1 MGTLRPVARRKKD
14 AQDISPFGLAVALH
28 KSFLDA
34 FLTRGA
40 GRLLRHRP
48 YLIYLSTDFICNTGQ
63 WAFRVGT
70 GYLAWDLTHSGF
82 WLGVNAL
89 MAALPFFGILPIA
102 GAFADRTNRLN
113 IIRHT
118 RTFGIVLTL
127 ALAFLTL
134 MGWIEIYIL
143 NAFTFFIAVNQ
154 TFTQPVR
161 MTMAPALVPREDLAA
176 AIGVNAGMQSTARFI
191 GPMVGGAMIAALGP
205 ASVFILNAFSFSV
218 SLMGLLNITL
228 PPEEQDLSE
237 ARGLAADV
245 LAGLRY
251 AFTHASIGPMLILI
265 FVISVLTL
273 PFLELFP
280 GFNDA
285 IFHEGPHGLGMLMSS
300 VGLGGILGS
309 VFVANVGRTKA
320 LLSWSFVLM
329 GITCLFDLVFAST
342 DIFWVAL
349 VSVAA
354 LGFCITCWQSTTTV
368 LIQVSVEGRMRA
380 RVMSIY
386 ALTFRACSSL
396 GAMIAGAFSHSF
408 GLQKPMIGMAL
419 VAFVWLISYLPKRR
433 KLAQDFEAAL
443 PKPTPLPEPELERK
457 AAE

>member
-1 MGTLRPVARRKKD
+1 
-14 AQDISPFGLAVALH
+14 
-28 KSFLDA
+28 
-34 FLTRGA
+34 
-40 GRLLRHRP
+40 
-48 YLIYLSTDFICNTGQ
+48 
-63 WAFRVGT
+63 
-70 GYLAWDLTHSGF
+70 
-82 WLGVNAL
+82 
-89 MAALPFFGILPIA
+89 
-102 GAFADRTNRLN
+102 
-113 IIRHT
+113 
-118 RTFGIVLTL
+118 
-127 ALAFLTL
+127 
-134 MGWIEIYIL
+134 
-143 NAFTFFIAVNQ
+143 
-154 TFTQPVR
+154 
-161 MTMAPALVPREDLAA
+161 MAPALVPREDLAA

-191 GPMVGGAMIAALGP
+191 GPMVGGALIAALGP
-205 ASVFILNAFSFSV
+205 ASTFIHNALSFSV

-237 ARGLAADV
+237 ARGLLSDV
-245 LAGLRY
+245 VAGVRY
-251 AFTHASIGPMLILI
+251 SFSHASIGPMLILI
-265 FVISVLTL
+265 FAISILTR

-285 IFHEGPHGLGMLMSS
+285 IFHQGPHGLGMLMSS
-300 VGLGGILGS
+300 VGLGGIMGS
-309 VFVANVGRTKA
+309 VFVSNVGRTKA

-329 GITCLFDLVFAST
+329 GITSLFDLLFAAT

-419 VAFVWLISYLPKRR
+419 LSLAWLLAYLPKRR
-433 KLAQDFEAAL
+433 KLADAFEAAL
-443 PKPTPLPEPELERK
+443 PKPMPIAEPEMERK

>member
-1 MGTLRPVARRKKD
+1 M
-14 AQDISPFGLAVALH
+14 ALL
-28 KSFLDA
+28 KRFLDT

-40 GRLLRHRP
+40 GRLLRHRQ
-48 YLIYLSTDFICNTGQ
+48 YLIYLSTDFVCNIGQ

-118 RTFGIVLTL
+118 RTFGIILTL
-127 ALAFLTL
+127 ALAFLTV

-143 NAFTFFIAVNQ
+143 NIFTFLIAVNQ

-161 MTMAPALVPREDLAA
+161 LTMAPALVPREDLAA
-176 AIGVNAGMQSTARFI
+176 AIGVNAGMQSTARFL
-191 GPMVGGAMIAALGP
+191 GPMIGGAMIAALGP
-205 ASVFILNAFSFSV
+205 ASVFVLNALSFSV

-251 AFTHASIGPMLILI
+251 AFTHESIGPMIILV
-265 FVISVLTL
+265 FAVSVLTR

-309 VFVANVGRTKA
+309 IFVANVGRTKA

-329 GITCLFDLVFAST
+329 ALTAVFDLIFAST
-342 DIFWVAL
+342 EIFWVAL
-349 VSVAA
+349 FAVAA

-396 GAMIAGAFSHSF
+396 GAMIAGGFSHMF
-408 GLQKPMIGMAL
+408 GLQWPMIGMGVLAL
-419 VAFVWLISYLPKRR
+419 LWLASFLPKFK
-433 KLAQDFEAAL
+433 KLGIAFEAAL
-443 PKPTPLPEPELERK
+443 PKPAPIPAAAAPEMERK